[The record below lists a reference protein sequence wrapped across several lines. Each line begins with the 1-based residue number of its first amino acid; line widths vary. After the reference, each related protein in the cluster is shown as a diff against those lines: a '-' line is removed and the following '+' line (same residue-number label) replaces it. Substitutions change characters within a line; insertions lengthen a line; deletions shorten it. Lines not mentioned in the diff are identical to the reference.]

1 MYKRFCDVCKNPI
14 LDENLV
20 IAAQILPPKGE
31 DYTDFYNN
39 TDFCGFACVLEWAG
53 KGGKTS

>member
-1 MYKRFCDVCKNPI
+1 MYKRFCDVCKNEI

-20 IAAQILPPKGE
+20 INTQVIPPKGGDVNE
-31 DYTDFYNN
+31 YYNN
-39 TDFCGFACVLEWAG
+39 TDFCSYACVLEWAG